1 MDWVKDVYVLIVIPS
16 LNLNMNNGQKML
28 DVDVWWGH
36 LVQMLTEMLWLFE
49 LTYIHEE
56 QTKKCCHKIKKI
68 LNMMFYMLFCMQ
80 KQNNALF
87 VYFNF
92 AGKNISFENGFG
104 KFWAEPSELKKC

>member
-1 MDWVKDVYVLIVIPS
+1 
-16 LNLNMNNGQKML
+16 
-28 DVDVWWGH
+28 
-36 LVQMLTEMLWLFE
+36 
-49 LTYIHEE
+49 
-56 QTKKCCHKIKKI
+56 
-68 LNMMFYMLFCMQ
+68 MMFYMLFCMQ